1 MTGDL
6 PAFFRDG
13 DVPAK
18 VVRTA
23 GGGVTAFRLGPD
35 GGWIEH
41 PELAR
46 ELRAGPDVDRLDREQ
61 FLTLVERARGR
72 LSGTGPLFDL
82 YVRIAAADE
91 DSPTAAQ
98 ALRRTS
104 YILFETAL
112 QQRGAPGADPSL
124 ATEQDDP
131 RVRAAISTA
140 VLSARLEPVL
150 RAIAADAAGAAL
162 RELRPREADY
172 AWVFESGTVATARQW
187 YERAWDA
194 GIGFRRPVGRPR
206 IRVHLAPA
214 GALAD
219 DNALSRP
226 FPGGYRSV
234 ADRLVPAR
242 VWAAWRYHA
251 PGNSAGM
258 FYDGLVWCDDH
269 WAFFPKPYRVLTA
282 G

>member
-23 GGGVTAFRLGPD
+23 GGGVTAFRLDRD
-35 GGWIEH
+35 GGWLER
-41 PELAR
+41 PEPAR
-46 ELRAGPDVDRLDREQ
+46 ELVTGSARLDREE
-61 FLTLVERARGR
+61 FLTLVERERGR
-72 LSGTGPLFDL
+72 LSGTGPLADL
-82 YVRIAAADE
+82 YARIAAAEADG
-91 DSPTAAQ
+91 PAAQ

-104 YILFETAL
+104 FILFETQL

-131 RVRAAISTA
+131 RVRAAISTT

-150 RAIAADAAGAAL
+150 REIAADPAGAAL

-172 AWVFESGTVATARQW
+172 AWVFVSGTVAAARQR

-214 GALAD
+214 GALVD

-234 ADRLVPAR
+234 AERLVPSR
-242 VWAAWRYHA
+242 VWAAWRYHS
-251 PGNSAGM
+251 PGASAGLS
-258 FYDGLVWCDDH
+258 YDGLVWCEDH
-269 WAFFPKPYRVLTA
+269 WAFFPKPYRVLTS

>member
-1 MTGDL
+1 MTGEL

-13 DVPAK
+13 NVPAK

-35 GGWIEH
+35 GGWTER

-46 ELRAGPDVDRLDREQ
+46 ELVAGPAAGRLDREE
-61 FLTLVERARGR
+61 FLTFVERERGR

-82 YVRIAAADE
+82 YARIAAAE
-91 DSPTAAQ
+91 EGSPTAR

-104 YILFETAL
+104 FILFETQL
-112 QQRGAPGADPSL
+112 QQRGDPGADPSL
-124 ATEQDDP
+124 ATEGDDP
-131 RVRAAISTA
+131 RVRAAVSTA
-140 VLSARLEPVL
+140 VLSARLEPIL
-150 RAIAADAAGAAL
+150 RALAADDAAL

-172 AWVFESGTVATARQW
+172 AWVFVRGTVALARRR

-206 IRVHLAPA
+206 VRIHLAPA
-214 GALAD
+214 GALVD

-234 ADRLVPAR
+234 ARRLVPTR
-242 VWAAWRYHA
+242 VWAAWRYHS
-251 PGNSAGM
+251 PGATAGLS
-258 FYDGLVWCDDH
+258 YDGLVWCDDH
-269 WAFFPKPYRVLTA
+269 WAFFPKPYRVLTS

>member
-1 MTGDL
+1 MSGDL

-13 DVPAK
+13 EVPAK

-23 GGGVTAFRLGPD
+23 DGRVTAFRLGPG
-35 GGWIEH
+35 GGWTAC
-41 PELAR
+41 PEP
-46 ELRAGPDVDRLDREQ
+46 AGPDVSRLDRDE

-82 YVRIAAADE
+82 YARIAAAEADGR
-91 DSPTAAQ
+91 TAA

-104 YILFETAL
+104 YILFETEL
-112 QQRGAPGADPSL
+112 QQRGDPGADPSL
-124 ATEQDDP
+124 ATGQGDP
-131 RVRAAISTA
+131 RVRAAVSMT

-150 RAIAADAAGAAL
+150 RAIAADPAGAAL

-172 AWVFESGTVATARQW
+172 AWVFVREAVAAARQR

-194 GIGFRRPVGRPR
+194 GIGFRRPGGRSR

-242 VWAAWRYHA
+242 VWAAWRYHS
-251 PGNSAGM
+251 PGATTGLS
-258 FYDGLVWCDDH
+258 YDGLVWCEDH
-269 WAFFPKPYRVLTA
+269 WAFFPKPYRVLA
-282 G
+282 SG